1 MSFEFRRKIKATK
14 VLALTDFFKCVLFDW
29 CTNLIYFGSGKESP
43 SPLRVFTDFIHYNI
57 LFTINVCFLNKISS
71 TLK

>member
-1 MSFEFRRKIKATK
+1 MSFEFRIKIKATK

-43 SPLRVFTDFIHYNI
+43 SPLESSLT
-57 LFTINVCFLNKISS
+57 LFTITFFLPLMSVS
-71 TLK
+71 